1 MDNLPPPPRPR
12 MLLRQLGY
20 YPWYS
25 VLRDNIDE
33 AYPLPGDLNQ
43 DQLHNLAERLTL
55 YLRLH
60 PGVKLRYEQLVNLNE
75 EGLMQGGARKRK
87 SKKTSKKVSK
97 KKSSKKSKGQV
108 GGAKKRKSKKSSKES
123 SKKNSKK
130 TSRK

>member
-33 AYPLPGDLNQ
+33 ANPLPGDLNQ

-60 PGVKLRYEQLVNLNE
+60 PGVKLRYDQILNLDLNGQL
-75 EGLMQGGARKRK
+75 GGAKKRK

-108 GGAKKRKSKKSSKES
+108 GGAKKRKSKKSSKKS

>member
-33 AYPLPGDLNQ
+33 ANPLPGDLNQ

-60 PGVKLRYEQLVNLNE
+60 PGVKLRYDQILNLDLNGQL
-75 EGLMQGGARKRK
+75 GGAKKRK

-97 KKSSKKSKGQV
+97 KKSSKKTKSQV
-108 GGAKKRKSKKSSKES
+108 GGAKRRKSKKSSKKS